1 MCCFF
6 HSQQSLS
13 AFFFNFLFY
22 KIESFLTI
30 FFDRLKISKNKMKK
44 ENLLPRFQLVKFGLG
59 AIFALLKLNRFE
71 SKNIMT
77 TNVKRDILSSDTY
90 LIFYNAVTPHTYW
103 RTNYLVGKEKLQ
115 LDALKHTAK
124 VIRVT
129 RRIPLNQNPF
139 NISPSEYF
147 CIFPDQ

>member
-1 MCCFF
+1 MFFSFF
-6 HSQQSLS
+6 HSQHSLS

-90 LIFYNAVTPHTYW
+90 
-103 RTNYLVGKEKLQ
+103 
-115 LDALKHTAK
+115 
-124 VIRVT
+124 
-129 RRIPLNQNPF
+129 
-139 NISPSEYF
+139 
-147 CIFPDQ
+147 